1 MNSITIDAG
10 TLFKTTSIDG
20 LNIMSF
26 EKIKKN
32 YFYIILSVFLIS
44 NAFLPGKTL
53 PFKRILI
60 FTLLFITV
68 VSAFLNKEKVYAILR
83 YFICQ
88 SNEKTIKRVSGGAS
102 LFSCI
107 FLVLFLLLLNLG
119 YLWAARCSFLLFIIS
134 VSVSA
139 VFVFY
144 ELWHDS
150 DVILQKIKPVF
161 LGGIS
166 LLYIITNAYASSYF
180 LDFSNMDLGD
190 SPLLEL
196 GWKSAFFAIWFFV
209 FLQPIS
215 YAFFLYASNK
225 FKGHKFLASM
235 GFLLLASFLSVA
247 ALHWANNIIVL
258 TLDWATKSEW
268 HTFATC
274 GSLKI
279 SDSAERYFG
288 FNTDKYTVYYS
299 NHDGKWGFDE
309 IKCIKDDNNQD
320 AFIRVAVSQSEMPKW
335 FKQ

>member
-1 MNSITIDAG
+1 MR
-10 TLFKTTSIDG
+10 
-20 LNIMSF
+20 F

-32 YFYIILSVFLIS
+32 YFHIVLSVFLIS
-44 NAFLPGKTL
+44 NAFLPGQNL
-53 PFKRILI
+53 PFKRALIL
-60 FTLLFITV
+60 TLLFITV
-68 VSAFLNKEKVYAILR
+68 ISAFFNKEKVYAILR
-83 YFICQ
+83 YFIYQ
-88 SNEKTIKRVSGGAS
+88 NNEKTIKRLSGGAS
-102 LFSCI
+102 LFSWI
-107 FLVLFLLLLNLG
+107 FLALFLLLLSLG
-119 YLWAARCSFLLFIIS
+119 YLWAARCSFLFFVIS

-144 ELWHDS
+144 ELWHS
-150 DVILQKIKPVF
+150 SNVVLHKSKPVF
-161 LGGIS
+161 LGGVS
-166 LLYIITNAYASSYF
+166 LLYIITNACASSYF

-225 FKGHKFLASM
+225 FKDHKLQASI
-235 GFLLLASFLSVA
+235 GFLFLVSFLSVS

-268 HTFATC
+268 RTFATC

-299 NHDGKWGFDE
+299 NRDGKWGFDE

-320 AFIRVAVSQSEMPKW
+320 AFKRVAVSQSDMPKW